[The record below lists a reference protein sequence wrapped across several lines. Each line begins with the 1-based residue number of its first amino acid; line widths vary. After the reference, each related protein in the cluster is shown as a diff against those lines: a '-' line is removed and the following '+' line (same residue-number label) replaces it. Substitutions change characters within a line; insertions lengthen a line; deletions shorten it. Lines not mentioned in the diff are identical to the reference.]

1 MPVTRHLWALVGEF
15 AVQLRHRRCS
25 TIFVAIGDS
34 LHRHLGLPQTH
45 HRGVRISSVDQGTQ
59 GRNCCRSPSG
69 LVSATED
76 GASSGCSPLRDR
88 AKRHRAGSGEGHRD
102 QPGRLDV
109 SKGRNVSRSASAIAG
124 RPSPGRCNR
133 MWGGRH
139 LHVRPSTGRGRN
151 SCRHRGHRP
160 NAHPVV
166 ERRAK
171 ATLLRAAE
179 TGVVAR

>member
-1 MPVTRHLWALVGEF
+1 MPVTRHLWASEGGF

-45 HRGVRISSVDQGTQ
+45 HRGVRISSVDQGTE
-59 GRNCCRSPSG
+59 GRKCCRSPSG
-69 LVSATED
+69 LVSTT
-76 GASSGCSPLRDR
+76 GNRASSGCSPLRDR
-88 AKRHRAGSGEGHRD
+88 AKRHRAGGGEGHRD

-109 SKGRNVSRSASAIAG
+109 SKGRNVSRSTSAIAG
-124 RPSPGRCNR
+124 RPSPSRCNR
-133 MWGGRH
+133 MRRSLH

-151 SCRHRGHRP
+151 PCRHRSHRP